1 MSESKGI
8 LHQIKVASPCGVSWN
23 AMQGDER
30 VRVCAECDRHVYDFS
45 EMKTREI
52 EALMRT
58 TEGRICAAI
67 YRRRDG
73 TVITADC
80 PVGLREKAARVRR
93 RLAVAFSGFATVAS
107 AFAQSTKAPEK
118 QGQVEEAVKPA
129 LAATVKDP
137 TGAVVP
143 GAAVTITNEKTG
155 EKTSLKTDDHG
166 LFRLST
172 LPEGTYMITV
182 EVLGFRK
189 FIQKNIAVRS
199 ARTAALEITLMV
211 GVVGEVVTVGE
222 VAPFT
227 VPGKLK

>member
-1 MSESKGI
+1 MFESNGI
-8 LHQIKVASPCGVSWN
+8 LHQIKVASPCSANWN
-23 AMQGDER
+23 AMQGDDR
-30 VRVCAECDRHVYDFS
+30 TRLCSACDRYVYDFS
-45 EMKTREI
+45 EMKSREI
-52 EALMRT
+52 ETLMRT

-107 AFAQSTKAPEK
+107 AFAQSTKAPDK
-118 QGQVEEAVKPA
+118 QNQVEETAKPA

-143 GAAVTITNEKTG
+143 GAAVTIVNEKTA
-155 EKTSLKTDDHG
+155 EKISLKTDAHG
-166 LFRLST
+166 QFRLST
-172 LPEGTYMITV
+172 LSEGTYTITV
-182 EVLGFRK
+182 EFPGFRK
-189 FIQKNIAVRS
+189 FTQKNVAVRS
-199 ARTAALEITLMV
+199 SRTATLEITLMV
-211 GVVGEVVTVGE
+211 GLVGEVVTV
-222 VAPFT
+222 T